1 MLENI
6 ELGSKL
12 KHDFKVMS
20 SKEGIFMKDL
30 ILNEAREILSSDYSV
45 PTIEREENY
54 TSLIINVSEDLKD
67 EIKSYCNMNDIRL
80 RDFWIE
86 CIHKSMR
93 RYNGTGN

>member
-6 ELGSKL
+6 ELGSNL

-30 ILNEAREILSSDYSV
+30 IITEARDILSSDYTV
-45 PTIEREENY
+45 PSIDREENY
-54 TSLIINVSEDLKD
+54 TSLIINVSEDLKE

-86 CIHKSMR
+86 CIKKSMR
-93 RYNGTGN
+93 RYNGSS